1 MTDLN
6 SQILIKD
13 DAPANEE
20 GTSAILSTV
29 EDTMTENDTI
39 LAQTHQSVPSIQGGG
54 YDYTYG
60 RNANYT
66 PRDLRPRNNN
76 AFQNPPHINDDFTYM
91 PDGPSDGLGDGANGN
106 NELQTKFTRQQYDVF
121 AKRTILLANLP
132 DAVTH
137 TDIVDVVRGG
147 MLLDIYLRTND
158 RTASVSFL
166 EEAHAQEF
174 FRHVKRHDLY
184 IRGKRVC
191 SLQTGQSLGPSLMNS
206 QVEIR
211 WSDRQFILP
220 GHVANK
226 IAMGATRNLVILNR
240 NPKLTED
247 AIREDLDHIH
257 NLVVIRVKF
266 KGQNTHI
273 STNSVH
279 NAMFA
284 RTCMMSRA

>member
-66 PRDLRPRNNN
+66 PRDLRPRNND

-106 NELQTKFTRQQYDVF
+106 NELQTKFTRQQYDKF

-191 SLQTGQSLGPSLMNS
+191 SLQTGQSLGPSLINL

-257 NLVVIRVKF
+257 NLVVIWVKF
-266 KGQNTHI
+266 VGQNTHI